1 MKVEKRS
8 RFQIYF
14 DLLQIFCV
22 KTEDSELLPT
32 RVAHRANLPYDRF
45 QSYLERL
52 IQLGMVCKGSSGE
65 PVVTEKGLEF
75 IQEYKRMTTF
85 LKRMGL
91 FP

>member
-14 DLLQIFCV
+14 DILRFLREELQSSD
-22 KTEDSELLPT
+22 KPSPT

-45 QSYLERL
+45 RNYLDDL
-52 IQLGMVCKGSSGE
+52 IQLGMISHEGGKL
-65 PVVTEKGLEF
+65 VVTKKGWEY
-75 IQEYKRMTTF
+75 IQEHEKMNNF

-91 FP
+91 LP